1 MGEHTLIFAGLDVA
15 KHALDLAVEPGGFVG
30 SFPYDPAGLDG
41 LVRTLNARGVRML
54 VMEAT
59 GGMEVRVAAELVAAG
74 IQVAVVNPRQVRD
87 FARSTGKRAKND
99 RIDAVVLARF
109 AHAVRPEPRGIPEP
123 EQRLLNDLT
132 ARRRQLIGV
141 RTMELNRLQQAADPA
156 LRTSHQSL
164 IDALNRQID
173 DLDGRIGEVIKAGPV
188 WRLREQLLRGVPGV
202 GPGTARTLLAEMPEL
217 GSLTRG
223 QVAALAGLA
232 PYDHD
237 SGALKGRRCI
247 FGGRAPVRSALYM
260 AALTATRLDGPVGAM
275 YRRLRA
281 AGKCFK
287 VAITAAMRKL
297 LTILNAIV
305 ASGQPWRSTP
315 PITA

>member
-1 MGEHTLIFAGLDVA
+1 MGEHTSIFAGLDVA
-15 KHALDLAVEPGGFVG
+15 KNTLDLAVEPGGFVG
-30 SFPYDPAGLDG
+30 SFAYDQAGLDE

-59 GGMEVRVAAELVAAG
+59 GGMEVRVAAELVAAR

-132 ARRRQLIGV
+132 ARRRQLIGM
-141 RTMELNRLQQAADPA
+141 RTMELNRLQQAAAAA
-156 LRTSHQSL
+156 LRKSHETL
-164 IDALNRQID
+164 IDALNRQVD
-173 DLDGRIGEVIKAGPV
+173 DLDGLIGDAIKASPV

-202 GPGTARTLLAEMPEL
+202 GGGTARALLAEMPEL
-217 GSLTRG
+217 GSLTRA

-247 FGGRAPVRSALYM
+247 FGGRAPVRNALYM
-260 AALTATRLDGPVGAM
+260 AALTASRLDGPVGAM

-315 PITA
+315 PITP